1 MYLEVAESTSHA
13 FLPPVRVHTHACTH
27 ELTIWGEGYV
37 NYLDLAHLCTMYIY
51 VHQIITPHTLN
62 TYNCIC
68 QFSSIK
74 LGEKIKPEQLQCQNL
89 FLPGESHSSESCWLM
104 SQEPQSI
111 LILTGSEARLCRHI
125 KESFSH
131 SWDWGTNPE
140 CQFINFYQEKIHT
153 GTWIVSLL
161 EKQYFTPQHY
171 CILFLP
177 GKLEKRDWK

>member
-1 MYLEVAESTSHA
+1 
-13 FLPPVRVHTHACTH
+13 
-27 ELTIWGEGYV
+27 
-37 NYLDLAHLCTMYIY
+37 
-51 VHQIITPHTLN
+51 
-62 TYNCIC
+62 
-68 QFSSIK
+68 
-74 LGEKIKPEQLQCQNL
+74 
-89 FLPGESHSSESCWLM
+89 M